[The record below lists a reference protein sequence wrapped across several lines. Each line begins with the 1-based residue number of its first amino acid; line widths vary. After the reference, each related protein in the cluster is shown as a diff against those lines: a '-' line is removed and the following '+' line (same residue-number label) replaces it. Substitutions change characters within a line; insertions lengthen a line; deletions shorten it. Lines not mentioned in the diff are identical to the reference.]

1 MSTAIAGLLWLSFA
15 TAPSMAAQA
24 PMPPRDGEVRVQYH
38 QLQNIT
44 TVWLT
49 LEPRG
54 SAGKPVPPMMLFTLN
69 YTFPGKRP
77 QRPPTEIVMHTYAG
91 LTFAP
96 RPSVTVAIDDDPP
109 VELASSGTVGLTSGS
124 VSDFLPATV
133 TISML
138 ERIAS
143 ARRVAVNAL
152 GVELELGPSQRA
164 AIKLFLERILSD
176 NPGSVAR

>member
-1 MSTAIAGLLWLSFA
+1 MTSTIASLLWLCFA
-15 TAPSMAAQA
+15 TTSSLAGQA
-24 PMPPRDGEVRVQYH
+24 TMPPRDGEVRVQYH

-49 LEPRG
+49 LEPKG

-77 QRPPTEIVMHTYAG
+77 LRPPTEVLMHTYAG

-96 RPSVTVAIDDDPP
+96 RPSVIVTIDDEPP

-133 TISML
+133 SISML

-176 NPGSVAR
+176 NPGSAVR